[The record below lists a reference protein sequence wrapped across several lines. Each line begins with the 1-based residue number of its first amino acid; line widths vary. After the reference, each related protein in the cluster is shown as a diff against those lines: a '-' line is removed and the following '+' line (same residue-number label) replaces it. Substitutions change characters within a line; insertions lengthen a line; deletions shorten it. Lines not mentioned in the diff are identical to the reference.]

1 MAASTLSPSVSLGT
15 ARSCSKPSESSPC
28 SSTRQNPP
36 RGPDLASF
44 YRPPPPNGSC
54 SSPRG
59 LPTGPPRTPGTL
71 PPPISARTSGPPHRK
86 AVPSEGSAT
95 ATAHTHQP
103 WSDGLCRARSPSLP
117 SPCAH
122 HPQGH
127 AEGNRGNRHTW
138 PTRPKPLTAR
148 LPTERATHSCSVPYP
163 DPGPPQLFR
172 LLTPRLS
179 PICTRCTGSSGSAGS
194 LGTLYSQL
202 TSGSA
207 AQRTHG

>member
-1 MAASTLSPSVSLGT
+1 MRGHHSAHNTSGPENSLPSDSLNPGPSRPLSRWHAAQARRGGSLPGLGCRAPTRSPT
-15 ARSCSKPSESSPC
+15 RQPARSLRQSVWA
-28 SSTRQNPP
+28 RHGLAQNPP
-36 RGPDLASF
+36 SLPLARVQDKIHPAARTWLLSTG
-44 YRPPPPNGSC
+44 PPPPHGSC

-95 ATAHTHQP
+95 AHTRQP

-127 AEGNRGNRHTW
+127 RGGEQRQ
-138 PTRPKPLTAR
+138 PTHVAHKA
-148 LPTERATHSCSVPYP
+148 
-163 DPGPPQLFR
+163 
-172 LLTPRLS
+172 
-179 PICTRCTGSSGSAGS
+179 
-194 LGTLYSQL
+194 
-202 TSGSA
+202 
-207 AQRTHG
+207 